1 MILNGKVTKGLGK
14 AKKFINMMQESFYKK
29 TGIKLFLGTLNVK
42 LNEAYDLNI
51 DNIIK
56 AEEYGGEF
64 NVQIQECKVFEH
76 KAYIVRSEKN
86 INENG
91 DYKQDIIEIVSD
103 VNFREKYNLKDG
115 DNIKIK
121 IY

>member
-14 AKKFINMMQESFYKK
+14 AKIFINMMQESFYKK
-29 TGIKLFLGTLNVK
+29 TDIKLFLGTLNVK
-42 LNEAYDLNI
+42 LNEAYNLNI

-115 DNIKIK
+115 DNIEIV